1 MKVQSPISDEQKAA
15 INDMLQEVLS
25 VETPADIY
33 EEAKIYVSH
42 SDIQEAMNDGG
53 LTIGDI
59 GATYSVA
66 GFIVGFKYALEH
78 IEKQE

>member
-1 MKVQSPISDEQKAA
+1 MKMHSPISDEQEAA

-33 EEAKIYVSH
+33 EEAEKYVSH
-42 SDIQEAMNDGG
+42 SDIQEEANNGG

-78 IEKQE
+78 IDKCE

>member
-1 MKVQSPISDEQKAA
+1 MKVHSPISDEQKAA
-15 INDMLQEVLS
+15 INDMLQEVLN

-33 EEAKIYVSH
+33 EEAKKYVSR
-42 SDIQEAMNDGG
+42 SDIQEAANNGE
-53 LTIGDI
+53 LTIDDI